1 MIEGYH
7 KLTRQQQLEQLAQET
22 DVDLSELTELA
33 TDSIHQ
39 QQIENYLTDFNLPE
53 GIAVNLVVNGQAYVV
68 PMVTEEP
75 SVIAAAS

>member
-33 TDSIHQ
+33 TD
-39 QQIENYLTDFNLPE
+39 
-53 GIAVNLVVNGQAYVV
+53 
-68 PMVTEEP
+68 
-75 SVIAAAS
+75 